1 MTDDP
6 KPEAILA
13 EAGRRH
19 RLSTGDNHLLQLP
32 ADWMSV
38 CFLIDTASGFDAEY
52 PKYRLRSTDGAYEK
66 TLGPKDDLIP
76 GDAYLEL
83 RFEKLLPG
91 RRYTL
96 TRLDDAERERDVF
109 ADVPFIE
116 VVDQPRAMHEE
127 LEAHAYGDFAMTAI
141 EGKAFADWLPEDDG
155 KAA

>member
-1 MTDDP
+1 MTDDSAP
-6 KPEAILA
+6 TAILA

-19 RLSTGDNHLLQLP
+19 RLSTGDKHLLQLP

-38 CFLIDTASGFDAEY
+38 CFLVDTASRYDAEY
-52 PKYRLRSTDGAYEK
+52 PKYRLRSTDGAYEQ
-66 TLGPKDDLIP
+66 TLGPKDDLVP

-91 RRYTL
+91 HRYSL
-96 TRLDDAERERDVF
+96 ARLDESDREREIF

-116 VVDQPRAMHEE
+116 VVDQPRAMHAD
-127 LEAHAYGDFAMTAI
+127 LVAHAYGEFAMT
-141 EGKAFADWLPEDDG
+141 ELSGKAFPDWLGDDDG